1 MGGLQQAAA
10 MTGATAATGAVQGS
24 QSLPNL
30 TSLTNPAQQV
40 PSQQAT
46 AAAAAAAAFMPK
58 LTAPP
63 QLHLS
68 QQQTPQQGGAH
79 SASIGTAPTNIPPST
94 SN

>member
-46 AAAAAAAAFMPK
+46 AATAAAAAFMPK

-68 QQQTPQQGGAH
+68 QQQTLQQGGVP
-79 SASIGTAPTNIPPST
+79 SATMGTVPTNIPPST